1 MHQTLVVTLALV
13 HQLDK
18 VLHQEVAAGAQNWLE
33 EVVVVVMVEMGHCT
47 IKRRDWIGDE
57 AMQGHS
63 NVWILHHRSIGFKMG
78 SREIFR
84 AIVWRTINLHWHA
97 THHKDKHIEKER
109 RKKRERERDRE
120 KERDLTSW
128 QMGSWRER
136 GFWIF
141 YRDWDS
147 FWAHVYAQLL
157 WLGAVWGLKG
167 VLYWFVQANCDEK
180 GGTRPGGTRS

>member
-33 EVVVVVMVEMGHCT
+33 EVVVVMVEMGHCT

-109 RKKRERERDRE
+109 REKRERERERE
-120 KERDLTSW
+120 RERDLTSW
-128 QMGSWRER
+128 QMGSWKEGER
-136 GFWIF
+136 FLDFLQGL
-141 YRDWDS
+141 R
-147 FWAHVYAQLL
+147 QLL
-157 WLGAVWGLKG
+157 SSCICSATLAWSCMGIEG

>member
-1 MHQTLVVTLALV
+1 
-13 HQLDK
+13 
-18 VLHQEVAAGAQNWLE
+18 
-33 EVVVVVMVEMGHCT
+33 
-47 IKRRDWIGDE
+47 
-57 AMQGHS
+57 
-63 NVWILHHRSIGFKMG
+63 
-78 SREIFR
+78 
-84 AIVWRTINLHWHA
+84 
-97 THHKDKHIEKER
+97 
-109 RKKRERERDRE
+109 
-120 KERDLTSW
+120 
-128 QMGSWRER
+128 MGSWRER